1 MNLKKLFGGLLAAA
15 LFAGMGVFAQEVAA
29 ESEKS
34 EWMPEFDFNMKYASR
49 YLSKGKVVN
58 PKKMLFF
65 DASLSLQ
72 GFYGGVWVADDWNDY
87 NEGAHVPG
95 DHKGGVVGE
104 PEEIDYYF
112 GYGYTFEE
120 IPVVDKLKLD
130 FCVSYYDYPRRLGWQ
145 TKGEQQWEY
154 ALSVNTGLL
163 LEPGFKLCWDSEN
176 EIWYG
181 NFNIGWDYNFK
192 DEGSEALTFST
203 GLELWWGNSKFFSFE
218 KNSGAQSG
226 RDITFT
232 TLCWNLELSYAVTD
246 NITITPF
253 ATLAWALNHNYRE
266 SWKDGYRIK
275 DADDEDEGGIERI
288 ANPNAKK
295 GMNTLYGIKIDFCF

>member
-29 ESEKS
+29 EAEKS

-65 DASLSLQ
+65 DASLSLK

-87 NEGAHVPG
+87 NRGAGIPG
-95 DHKGGVVGE
+95 DGLGGVVGE

-120 IPVVDKLKLD
+120 IPVVEKLKLD
-130 FCVSYYDYPRRLGWQ
+130 FCVSYYDYPKRLGWDVV
-145 TKGEQQWEY
+145 GEQQWEY
-154 ALSVNTGLL
+154 ALGVNTGLF

-181 NFNIGWDYNFK
+181 NFNVAWDYNFK
-192 DEGSEALTFST
+192 DEGAEGLTFGT
-203 GLELWWGNSKFFSFE
+203 GLELWWGNSKFFD
-218 KNSGAQSG
+218 NGG
-226 RDITFT
+226 REITFT

-246 NITITPF
+246 NITISPF

-266 SWKDGYRIK
+266 SWKDAKGWLITDDAEYFVRIPN
-275 DADDEDEGGIERI
+275 A
-288 ANPNAKK
+288 NAKK
-295 GMNTLYGIKIDFCF
+295 GMNTLYGLKIDFCF

>member
-15 LFAGMGVFAQEVAA
+15 VFAGMTVMAQEA
-29 ESEKS
+29 EKS

-72 GFYGGVWVADDWNDY
+72 GFYGGIWIADDWNDY
-87 NEGAHVPG
+87 YRESGI
-95 DHKGGVVGE
+95 VGE

-120 IPVVDKLKLD
+120 LPVIDSLSLD
-130 FCVSYYDYPRRLGWQ
+130 LCVSYYDYPKRTGWQ
-145 TKGEQQWEY
+145 CKGEQQWEY
-154 ALSVNTGLL
+154 ALSLNAGVFLN
-163 LEPGFKLCWDSEN
+163 PGIKLCWDSEN

-181 NFNIGWDYNFK
+181 NFNAGWDYNFK
-192 DEGSEALTFST
+192 DEGIEALTFNT
-203 GLELWWGNSKFFSFE
+203 GLELWWGNSKFFY
-218 KNSGAQSG
+218 NGG

-232 TLCWNLELSYAVTD
+232 TLCWNMQLDYAITD
-246 NITITPF
+246 NITISPF

-266 SWKDGYRIK
+266 AWKDGWFM
-275 DADDEDEGGIERI
+275 DEDGDLWRY